1 MLPPVSWRRP
11 LAGDFE
17 FAQAS
22 EKSPARCR
30 RYQNLRGPVQD
41 VPEKIQK
48 ANLQL
53 SILQQGIFAKGICSR
68 AKVVAHLSCSGRI
81 GMQFM
86 EKLRPFTLLLLR
98 VGVGVVFMDNG
109 YPKFWGRRLEHIDE
123 FVHVAHLPAYFVYI
137 AGALELGGGA
147 LLVVGL
153 FTRVLGLLLA
163 GEMAVALWR
172 DEKIF
177 QNPLA
182 LDMYGLALVL
192 GVGAF
197 ALATFGA
204 GSISLDHAL
213 FGKGKYSRGAKS

>member
-1 MLPPVSWRRP
+1 M
-11 LAGDFE
+11 D
-17 FAQAS
+17 
-22 EKSPARCR
+22 
-30 RYQNLRGPVQD
+30 
-41 VPEKIQK
+41 
-48 ANLQL
+48 
-53 SILQQGIFAKGICSR
+53 
-68 AKVVAHLSCSGRI
+68 
-81 GMQFM
+81 FM

-98 VGVGVVFMDNG
+98 MGVGVVFMCNG

-147 LLVVGL
+147 LLVFGL

-182 LDMYGLALVL
+182 IDMYGLAW
-192 GVGAF
+192 F
-197 ALATFGA
+197 
-204 GSISLDHAL
+204 
-213 FGKGKYSRGAKS
+213 

>member
-1 MLPPVSWRRP
+1 MSRQGLVAPASRRRHQFP
-11 LAGDFE
+11 
-17 FAQAS
+17 
-22 EKSPARCR
+22 
-30 RYQNLRGPVQD
+30 RGPVQI

-53 SILQQGIFAKGICSR
+53 SILQPGIFAKEICSR
-68 AKVVAHLSCSGRI
+68 AKVVARSCCLRRI

-86 EKLRPFTLLLLR
+86 DKMRPFSLLLLR

-147 LLVVGL
+147 LLVAGL
-153 FTRVLGLLLA
+153 FTRGLGLLLA
-163 GEMAVALWR
+163 GEMVVALWR

-177 QNPLA
+177 QHPLA
-182 LDMYGLALVL
+182 LDVYGLALVL

-204 GSISLDHAL
+204 GSISLDRVL
-213 FGKGKYSRGAKS
+213 FGKGKSSRGAVSVG

>member
-1 MLPPVSWRRP
+1 
-11 LAGDFE
+11 
-17 FAQAS
+17 
-22 EKSPARCR
+22 
-30 RYQNLRGPVQD
+30 
-41 VPEKIQK
+41 
-48 ANLQL
+48 
-53 SILQQGIFAKGICSR
+53 
-68 AKVVAHLSCSGRI
+68 
-81 GMQFM
+81 MQFM
-86 EKLRPFTLLLLR
+86 EKLRPLTLLLLR
-98 VGVGVVFMDNG
+98 IGLGVVFMYNG

-123 FVHVAHLPAYFVYI
+123 FVNVAHLPAYFVYI

-177 QNPLA
+177 QHPLA
-182 LDMYGLALVL
+182 MDQYGLALVL

-204 GSISLDHAL
+204 GSISLDRAFL
-213 FGKGKYSRGAKS
+213 GKGKSARAAKSTG